1 VPADPD
7 PSGSVGQDY
16 DPAAELARNI
26 DAAATLAREL
36 AAQWQAAAAP
46 PAAMPD
52 LAQSFAG
59 VNAQTLSGLSDT
71 RPDDLEHW
79 ARFLNV
85 WGNVAERVA
94 DPETPPLVAPDPG
107 DRRFRDPAWDTN
119 PVFDLVKQ
127 QYLAATRWV
136 EEELQ
141 TLAGIEPRTAQQVAF
156 YTRQFLQALAP
167 SNFLLT
173 NPEALQAT
181 FESRGENLVRGLA
194 NLLADRERGGGRLR
208 VSTSDLSAFT
218 VGKDLAATPGQVVYR
233 NDLIE
238 LIQYAPLTEQT
249 YQRPLLVVPP
259 WINKFYVLDLRP
271 ENSFVRW
278 AVEQGYTVFMISW
291 VNPDGRHASTTF
303 EDYMQQG
310 PLAALDAIER
320 ATGEREVS
328 ALGYCLGGTLMTTT
342 LAHLARNEDE
352 RITSCTLLATQVDF
366 SESGELAVFATEGQ
380 IAALERRMAANG
392 GLMDA
397 DTMMAT
403 FNMLRANDLIWSYVV
418 ANYLLGRDL
427 PPFDMLFWN
436 ADATRMPAPMES
448 YYLRRMYLE
457 NALVEPD
464 LLELGGTPID
474 ISRIRIPVYAQAAR
488 EDHIAPYRS
497 VFKATQH
504 LGGPVRF
511 VLTGSGH
518 IAGVVNPPARMKYG
532 HLISTESKGFP
543 SADAWVE
550 QAEERPGSWWVDW
563 DAWLAPQSG
572 PLVPARVPGEGGLQP
587 LEDAPGSYVLVRS

>member
-1 VPADPD
+1 MPGDSG
-7 PSGSVGQDY
+7 PSGSVGQDD
-16 DPAAELARNI
+16 DPAAELAHNI
-26 DAAATLAREL
+26 DAAASLARDL
-36 AAQWQAAAAP
+36 AAQWQAAAAA

-52 LAQSFAG
+52 FVQSFATQT
-59 VNAQTLSGLSDT
+59 AQTLSGLSEA

-79 ARFLNV
+79 ARFLKV
-85 WGNVAERVA
+85 WSNVAERAA
-94 DPETPPLVAPDPG
+94 DPETPPLVTPEPS
-107 DRRFRDPAWDTN
+107 DRRFRDAAWDTN
-119 PVFDLVKQ
+119 PVFDLLKQ
-127 QYLAATRWV
+127 QYLMATRWV
-136 EEELQ
+136 EEELE
-141 TLAGIEPRTAQQVAF
+141 TLAGIEPQTAQQVAF
-156 YTRQFLQALAP
+156 YTRQFLLALAP

-173 NPEALQAT
+173 NPEVLQAT
-181 FESRGENLVRGLA
+181 LESRGENLVRGLA

-208 VSTSDLSAFT
+208 VSTSDLTAFT
-218 VGKDLAATPGQVVYR
+218 VGEDLAVTPGQVVYR

-259 WINKFYVLDLRP
+259 WINKFYILDLRP

-278 AVEQGYTVFMISW
+278 AVGQGYTVFMISW
-291 VNPDGRHASTTF
+291 VNPDARHAGMTF
-303 EDYMQQG
+303 EDYMLQG

-320 ATGEREVS
+320 ATGESEVS
-328 ALGYCLGGTLMTTT
+328 ALGYCLGGTLMAAT
-342 LAHLARNEDE
+342 LAHMARNQDE
-352 RITSCTLLATQVDF
+352 RITSCTLLAAQVDF

-427 PPFDMLFWN
+427 PPFDLLFWN

-457 NALVEPD
+457 NALVQPD
-464 LLELGGTPID
+464 VLELGGTPID
-474 ISRIRIPVYAQAAR
+474 LSRIRVPVYAQAAR

-497 VFKATQH
+497 VFKTTQQF
-504 LGGPVRF
+504 GGSVRF

-518 IAGVVNPPARMKYG
+518 IAGVVNPPAKMKYG
-532 HLISTESKGFP
+532 HLVSAESKGFP

-572 PLVPARVPGEGGLQP
+572 PLVAARVPGEGGLEP
-587 LEDAPGSYVLVRS
+587 LEGAPGSYVLVRS